1 MHPERAYN
9 DRKHLSRVLGVA
21 QDICFCVQDKT
32 ERRGQAMYTC
42 CSAIKCKDCLWYAL
56 VRHAAQA
63 CAKNPCNAHL
73 QPPTSEQQYCGAGCG
88 ARMLPACMSCTH
100 SVLAV
105 FICKRNKG
113 S

>member
-1 MHPERAYN
+1 
-9 DRKHLSRVLGVA
+9 VLGVA